1 MTGKRL
7 LTLSLLPF
15 MMMSSAVYA
24 DSVTSKKR
32 HVSHEVR
39 PYSVKDDVAL
49 SGVPSGGRPAP
60 QTGTYYGSTAE
71 RCAYQYQGGPKSNLW
86 TCRR

>member
-32 HVSHEVR
+32 HVSHEV
-39 PYSVKDDVAL
+39 PL
-49 SGVPSGGRPAP
+49 IPSR
-60 QTGTYYGSTAE
+60 TM
-71 RCAYQYQGGPKSNLW
+71 
-86 TCRR
+86 